1 VPDSSIADVIAGLAG
16 LTGLR
21 ALLLDSGNTISSSNS
36 VSPAPGT
43 VEAYLP
49 ALPALT
55 NLKSLVLFG
64 SFDWQLLRIPELP
77 QLQYLRLRM
86 PDSTSMS
93 TRRLRR
99 QQPLL
104 LGHLSGVSELDLE
117 SIAVQQQDQL
127 PPQLQKLSSHDMF
140 SAEPLFSLAQLTKL
154 CIERVSTPAPQ
165 LQRSGEEVRSL
176 RSVELCYRRGAHVAN
191 STAGWPALPLTALS
205 VDLRESAWQVTDRV
219 TLQHIASSTGLTSL
233 DIMGCHLHNS
243 DRWELAAAVA
253 KLTGL
258 QELSLLELQ
267 FYEEEEDEQA
277 ALAEQ
282 QAAAAAAAAAEA
294 EAPMQQP
301 AAGPGAAAAALGQPA
316 AAAAAA
322 GALGQPAAV
331 AAAAGALGQPAAVAA
346 AAGALGQPAAAAGVG
361 AAQPAN
367 EVVPDVVGW
376 PAILR
381 AAAGLP
387 QLRDFTC
394 DAPLNAATIAQL
406 AAATQLQLLSVTNS
420 LSAQENWEQDSPCE
434 AVLMHLLCSL
444 PALRVLCLDDQPH
457 LSDAAMPV
465 IARLMTQLTMLSL
478 NNCSRVTDAGLGSL
492 TGLRQLQSLRLLD
505 TPVTRSAARTLLPD
519 VDMWLG

>member
-1 VPDSSIADVIAGLAG
+1 
-16 LTGLR
+16 
-21 ALLLDSGNTISSSNS
+21 
-36 VSPAPGT
+36 
-43 VEAYLP
+43 
-49 ALPALT
+49 
-55 NLKSLVLFG
+55 
-64 SFDWQLLRIPELP
+64 
-77 QLQYLRLRM
+77 
-86 PDSTSMS
+86 
-93 TRRLRR
+93 
-99 QQPLL
+99 
-104 LGHLSGVSELDLE
+104 
-117 SIAVQQQDQL
+117 
-127 PPQLQKLSSHDMF
+127 
-140 SAEPLFSLAQLTKL
+140 
-154 CIERVSTPAPQ
+154 
-165 LQRSGEEVRSL
+165 
-176 RSVELCYRRGAHVAN
+176 
-191 STAGWPALPLTALS
+191 LTALS

-267 FYEEEEDEQA
+267 FYEEEEEEQA

-316 AAAAAA
+316 AAAAA

-331 AAAAGALGQPAAVAA
+331 AAT
-346 AAGALGQPAAAAGVG
+346 AGALGQPAAAAGVG
-361 AAQPAN
+361 AAQLAN

-381 AAAGLP
+381 ATAGLP

-420 LSAQENWEQDSPCE
+420 LSAQENWQPDSPCE

-444 PALRVLCLDDQPH
+444 PALCVLCLDDQPH

-478 NNCSRVTDAGLGSL
+478 NNCSRVSDAGLGSL